1 MKPVHA
7 RILADAFLKGFFGVF
22 DAMLSRSFQYSAEE
36 PSTHGE
42 REIVGDLRERP
53 VQLSCVLPQGLG
65 QVSILLTVPDALRV
79 LAALSGPTEDPEA
92 LSPADKGTLREI
104 AEPALGGGIAALME
118 RCERGSIQPDGIN
131 VDDNGEAAA
140 SALSGAFGGTA
151 ITAAFTYDGGG
162 GLTGRALLLFS
173 GGMDALVPD
182 HTAEQF
188 AEINLTRP
196 TLSPDELNDILGSFP
211 GAAIAPPPPPA
222 AAAAPAPAAR
232 HFISAGDRENLDLVL
247 DIRLLATAR
256 LGRIEMPLGDILNLG
271 PGSILEIG
279 HLVDE
284 PIELLINDKL
294 IARGDVVVVDEK
306 FGLRIT
312 EIVSQQDRIESL
324 R

>member
-7 RILADAFLKGFFGVF
+7 RILAEAFLKGFFGVF

-36 PSTHGE
+36 PAVHGDAD
-42 REIVGDLRERP
+42 VAGDLRERP

-65 QVSILLTVPDALRV
+65 QVSVLITVPDALRI

-92 LSPADKGTLREI
+92 LTPADKGTLREI

-118 RCERGSIQPDGIN
+118 RCEHVPVQPDGIN

-140 SALSGAFGGTA
+140 SALSGAFGGSA
-151 ITAAFTYDGGG
+151 IGAAFTFDGGG
-162 GLTGRALLLFS
+162 GLTGRALVLFS

-188 AEINLTRP
+188 TASNIARP
-196 TLSPDELNDILGSFP
+196 SLSPDELNDILGSFP
-211 GAAIAPPPPPA
+211 GAGAVAPEVPLAPA
-222 AAAAPAPAAR
+222 GAAPAAR
-232 HFISAGDRENLDLVL
+232 HIITAAERENLDLVL